1 MSTIQRS
8 ALFAVAVLLQAGAA
22 NASSLDFLSN
32 GTNPTG
38 GWGATAQTFTAG
50 SDQTLSAYSFAGG
63 DGDQEYKFS
72 VYDWTAGSAALYS
85 VTKSWTSGTTTIS
98 GIDLA
103 LVAGH
108 TYAAEVDYLGHNLG
122 VKWGGDVYGG
132 GNGFWGSSGINGNMN
147 AYTNFS
153 TLDTGFKADFVS
165 TSAVPEEGTPAMLL
179 AGLGLLGLAAGRQ
192 RRAN

>member
-1 MSTIQRS
+1 MSIFQRG
-8 ALFAVAVLLQAGAA
+8 ALFAAAILLQAGAA
-22 NASSLDFLSN
+22 NADSLDFLAN
-32 GTNPTG
+32 GSNPTG

-50 SDQTLSAYSFAGG
+50 SHQTLSAYSFAGG
-63 DGDQEYKFS
+63 DGDQNYKFS
-72 VYDWTAGSAALYS
+72 IYDWTVGSAALYS
-85 VTKSWTSGTTTIS
+85 VTTTWSSGINTIS

-122 VKWGGDVYGG
+122 VKWGGDAYAG

-147 AYTNFS
+147 AYTDFS
-153 TLDTGFKADFVS
+153 SLDTGFKADFVS

-179 AGLGLLGLAAGRQ
+179 AGLGLLGLAASRQ